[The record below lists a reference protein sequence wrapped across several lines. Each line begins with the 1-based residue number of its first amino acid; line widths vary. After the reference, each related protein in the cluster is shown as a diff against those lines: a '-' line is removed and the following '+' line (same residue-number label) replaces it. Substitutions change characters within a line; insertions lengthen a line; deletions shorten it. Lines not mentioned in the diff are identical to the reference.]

1 MVMKSRKF
9 LILNTGY
16 PDFFRWLYIQHL
28 GLAKQ
33 PYEEQMRLR
42 NESLFGV
49 ADFCS
54 SNLRKLDHEAWNVH
68 VNNQGDL
75 AL

>member
-1 MVMKSRKF
+1 MGYRF
-9 LILNTGY
+9 LILNTDY
-16 PDFFRWLYIQHL
+16 PDFLRCLYIQHPGL
-28 GLAKQ
+28 GKQ

-49 ADFCS
+49 ADFYS
-54 SNLRKLDHEAWNVH
+54 SNLRKLEYEAWNIH
-68 VNNQGDL
+68 VNNKGNL